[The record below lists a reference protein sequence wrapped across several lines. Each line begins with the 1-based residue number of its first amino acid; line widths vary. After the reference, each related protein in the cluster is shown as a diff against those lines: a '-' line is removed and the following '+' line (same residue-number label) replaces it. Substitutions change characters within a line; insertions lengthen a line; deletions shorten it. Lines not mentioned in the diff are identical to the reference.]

1 MVKLDIEIKDLDF
14 WATVPTA
21 VVTAYLERN
30 GWQDWNA
37 AVRSGNMPIIYG
49 KQGATPYDTDFVY
62 LPAAPDLYDYG
73 EIMRRAV
80 ETIATAEKSPLLPL
94 LDRMGVNWVS
104 YAGEMAN
111 VGQLGVLML

>member
-49 KQGATPYDTDFVY
+49 KGGATQYDTNFVY

-73 EIMRRAV
+73 QIMRRAV
-80 ETIATAEKSPLLPL
+80 EAIATAEKSPLLPL
-94 LDRMGVNWVS
+94 LDRMDIDWVN
-104 YAGEMAN
+104 YAGVMAN
-111 VGQLGVLML
+111 VGRLGVLML